1 MMGNVGRRE
10 FVQGVGLVVG
20 ALAATADYPPAL
32 SQLTTNVG
40 SKPMTM
46 RSSLSPLTRRT
57 SKVSQYSLLLA
68 VAALVVLVAS
78 ADPLWGQQTSV
89 NPSASA
95 SEKPFLVEWVYKV
108 KWGHADEFWQVF
120 KKYQIP
126 VLNRQKELGYV
137 ISYTVYRPGY
147 HTGED
152 TRWEYRIVVA
162 YKNLASSRYG
172 REVTKQ
178 LFPDQA
184 TLNREENRRWELTEA
199 HYDLP
204 IRIID
209 PNGDG
214 EE

>member
-1 MMGNVGRRE
+1 MN
-10 FVQGVGLVVG
+10 Q
-20 ALAATADYPPAL
+20 PK
-32 SQLTTNVG
+32 N
-40 SKPMTM
+40 
-46 RSSLSPLTRRT
+46 SLNR
-57 SKVSQYSLLLA
+57 SLLVA
-68 VAALVVLVAS
+68 VSALVVLVAAAPRS
-78 ADPLWGQQTSV
+78 RAQQTTASR
-89 NPSASA
+89 SASG
-95 SEKPFLVEWVYKV
+95 SEKPYLVEWVYRV
-108 KWGHADEFWQVF
+108 KWGHADEFWQIF

-126 VLNRQKELGYV
+126 VLNREKELGYV
-137 ISYTVYRPGY
+137 LSYTVYRPGF

-152 TRWEYRIVVA
+152 TRWEFRIVIA
-162 YKNLASSRYG
+162 YKNLASSNHG